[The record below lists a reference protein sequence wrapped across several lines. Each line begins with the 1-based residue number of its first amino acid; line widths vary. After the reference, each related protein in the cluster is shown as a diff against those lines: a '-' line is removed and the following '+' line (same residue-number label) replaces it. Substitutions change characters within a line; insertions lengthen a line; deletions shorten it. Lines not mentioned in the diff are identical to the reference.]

1 MCRFIIALHFP
12 PDKQNLPFP
21 VMLQSIFTYIFTNE
35 TFRGKPMKPSFS
47 SRLKD
52 FLQGA
57 FSPVRL
63 GLLLLIASY
72 FAGTGIGWLSRH
84 PSFFSFFPWNMESS
98 VSSPADPSS
107 TDTSST
113 DTPVSTGLT
122 SLSCAIPSLTAPS
135 EGNWGLSFQQD
146 GQLPTGNATIESLK
160 KYDAYYAKDTDEKV
174 IFLTFD
180 AGYEN
185 GNTPMLEMLLSASSF
200 SDFLNRT
207 EYISEINSYDRQK
220 LEEFIQVQE
229 QIAAEEASL
238 EEQKK
243 DLESEQ
249 QELLAMQDDMKV
261 KQNSVNSLIS
271 STQANI
277 SQTNSELSSAQ
288 GKVNDINSQIARMEE
303 LEKQLEIQKAK
314 EDAARMAEI
323 KRQEAE
329 NNGEFSYVPSD
340 SDLYL
345 LGAIIQCEADGEP
358 YEGKLAVGSVVMNR
372 VRSSYFPN
380 TVSGVIYQS
389 GQFSPV
395 ASGRYA
401 LRLEQGVNNTCMQ
414 AAQEVLN
421 GNITNSC
428 LYFRTVIDG
437 LEGTI
442 IGHHI
447 FY

>member
-1 MCRFIIALHFP
+1 
-12 PDKQNLPFP
+12 
-21 VMLQSIFTYIFTNE
+21 MLRI
-35 TFRGKPMKPSFS
+35 R
-47 SRLKD
+47 
-52 FLQGA
+52 
-57 FSPVRL
+57 
-63 GLLLLIASY
+63 
-72 FAGTGIGWLSRH
+72 
-84 PSFFSFFPWNMESS
+84 
-98 VSSPADPSS
+98 
-107 TDTSST
+107 
-113 DTPVSTGLT
+113 
-122 SLSCAIPSLTAPS
+122 
-135 EGNWGLSFQQD
+135 
-146 GQLPTGNATIESLK
+146 
-160 KYDAYYAKDTDEKV
+160 
-174 IFLTFD
+174 
-180 AGYEN
+180 
-185 GNTPMLEMLLSASSF
+185 
-200 SDFLNRT
+200 
-207 EYISEINSYDRQK
+207 EYRRVE
-220 LEEFIQVQE
+220 
-229 QIAAEEASL
+229 SL
-238 EEQKK
+238 EEAYELNQKK
-243 DLESEQ
+243 TNRIIGGGLWMKIGDRNLMTAIDLSGLGLDQISETEDEFVIGCMATLRDLEVHPG
-249 QELLAMQDDMKV
+249 LNAYTDGAV

>member
-1 MCRFIIALHFP
+1 
-12 PDKQNLPFP
+12 
-21 VMLQSIFTYIFTNE
+21 
-35 TFRGKPMKPSFS
+35 MK
-47 SRLKD
+47 
-52 FLQGA
+52 
-57 FSPVRL
+57 VRVVRV
-63 GLLLLIASY
+63 LIAS
-72 FAGTGIGWLSRH
+72 AA
-84 PSFFSFFPWNMESS
+84 
-98 VSSPADPSS
+98 VSTLFVTTAFV
-107 TDTSST
+107 
-113 DTPVSTGLT
+113 TPVFAEPENQVEALENQKSEVEAQADSINSQLV
-122 SLSCAIPSLTAPS
+122 SLLVSYKAL
-135 EGNWGLSFQQD
+135 QQD
-146 GQLPTGNATIESLK
+146 IENQQVRIGEVGQDLAVAQENEQKQYEDMKLRI
-160 KYDAYYAKDTDEKV
+160 KYM
-174 IFLTFD
+174 
-180 AGYEN
+180 YEN

-288 GKVNDINSQIARMEE
+288 GKVNDINSQIAQMEE

>member
-1 MCRFIIALHFP
+1 M
-12 PDKQNLPFP
+12 
-21 VMLQSIFTYIFTNE
+21 TN
-35 TFRGKPMKPSFS
+35 
-47 SRLKD
+47 
-52 FLQGA
+52 
-57 FSPVRL
+57 
-63 GLLLLIASY
+63 I
-72 FAGTGIGWLSRH
+72 
-84 PSFFSFFPWNMESS
+84 
-98 VSSPADPSS
+98 VSSMNALESQINDKKKE
-107 TDTSST
+107 
-113 DTPVSTGLT
+113 
-122 SLSCAIPSLTAPS
+122 LSDLEDEIDQTQDNLETAK
-135 EGNWGLSFQQD
+135 QQSASQYED
-146 GQLPTGNATIESLK
+146 MKIRIR
-160 KYDAYYAKDTDEKV
+160 YM
-174 IFLTFD
+174 
-180 AGYEN
+180 YEN

-340 SDLYL
+340 SDLYP

-401 LRLEQGVNNTCMQ
+401 LRLEQESIIPRMQ

>member
-1 MCRFIIALHFP
+1 M
-12 PDKQNLPFP
+12 
-21 VMLQSIFTYIFTNE
+21 TN
-35 TFRGKPMKPSFS
+35 
-47 SRLKD
+47 
-52 FLQGA
+52 
-57 FSPVRL
+57 
-63 GLLLLIASY
+63 I
-72 FAGTGIGWLSRH
+72 
-84 PSFFSFFPWNMESS
+84 
-98 VSSPADPSS
+98 VSSMNALESQINDKKKE
-107 TDTSST
+107 
-113 DTPVSTGLT
+113 
-122 SLSCAIPSLTAPS
+122 LSDLEDEIDQTQDNLEAAK
-135 EGNWGLSFQQD
+135 QQSASQYED
-146 GQLPTGNATIESLK
+146 MKIRIR
-160 KYDAYYAKDTDEKV
+160 YM
-174 IFLTFD
+174 
-180 AGYEN
+180 YEN

-288 GKVNDINSQIARMEE
+288 GKVNDINSQIAQMEE

-345 LGAIIQCEADGEP
+345 LGAIIQC
-358 YEGKLAVGSVVMNR
+358 R
-372 VRSSYFPN
+372 
-380 TVSGVIYQS
+380 
-389 GQFSPV
+389 
-395 ASGRYA
+395 GR
-401 LRLEQGVNNTCMQ
+401 R
-414 AAQEVLN
+414 
-421 GNITNSC
+421 
-428 LYFRTVIDG
+428 
-437 LEGTI
+437 
-442 IGHHI
+442 
-447 FY
+447 

>member
-1 MCRFIIALHFP
+1 M
-12 PDKQNLPFP
+12 
-21 VMLQSIFTYIFTNE
+21 TN
-35 TFRGKPMKPSFS
+35 
-47 SRLKD
+47 
-52 FLQGA
+52 
-57 FSPVRL
+57 
-63 GLLLLIASY
+63 I
-72 FAGTGIGWLSRH
+72 
-84 PSFFSFFPWNMESS
+84 
-98 VSSPADPSS
+98 VSSMNALESQINDKKKE
-107 TDTSST
+107 
-113 DTPVSTGLT
+113 
-122 SLSCAIPSLTAPS
+122 LSDLEDEIDQTQDNLEAAK
-135 EGNWGLSFQQD
+135 QQSASQYED
-146 GQLPTGNATIESLK
+146 MKIRIR
-160 KYDAYYAKDTDEKV
+160 YM
-174 IFLTFD
+174 
-180 AGYEN
+180 YEN

-345 LGAIIQCEADGEP
+345 LGAIIQCEAAGEP

>member
-1 MCRFIIALHFP
+1 MKKIPLKRIFAAAALVCCLTVTTAYA
-12 PDKQNLPFP
+12 DVTQEDIDNAKNQINNLKNQQKDAQDA
-21 VMLQSIFTYIFTNE
+21 VDDINGKKGQLESDLNNLNGQMTN
-35 TFRGKPMKPSFS
+35 
-47 SRLKD
+47 
-52 FLQGA
+52 
-57 FSPVRL
+57 
-63 GLLLLIASY
+63 I
-72 FAGTGIGWLSRH
+72 
-84 PSFFSFFPWNMESS
+84 
-98 VSSPADPSS
+98 VSSMNALESQINDKKKE
-107 TDTSST
+107 
-113 DTPVSTGLT
+113 
-122 SLSCAIPSLTAPS
+122 LSDLEDEIDQTQDNLEAAK
-135 EGNWGLSFQQD
+135 QQSASQYED
-146 GQLPTGNATIESLK
+146 MKIRIR
-160 KYDAYYAKDTDEKV
+160 YM
-174 IFLTFD
+174 
-180 AGYEN
+180 YEN

-345 LGAIIQCEADGEP
+345 L
-358 YEGKLAVGSVVMNR
+358 
-372 VRSSYFPN
+372 VRSSSVRQ
-380 TVSGVIYQS
+380 TVNHMRESLQS
-389 GQFSPV
+389 
-395 ASGRYA
+395 
-401 LRLEQGVNNTCMQ
+401 
-414 AAQEVLN
+414 EVL
-421 GNITNSC
+421 S
-428 LYFRTVIDG
+428 
-437 LEGTI
+437 
-442 IGHHI
+442 
-447 FY
+447 

>member
-1 MCRFIIALHFP
+1 M
-12 PDKQNLPFP
+12 
-21 VMLQSIFTYIFTNE
+21 
-35 TFRGKPMKPSFS
+35 
-47 SRLKD
+47 
-52 FLQGA
+52 
-57 FSPVRL
+57 
-63 GLLLLIASY
+63 
-72 FAGTGIGWLSRH
+72 
-84 PSFFSFFPWNMESS
+84 
-98 VSSPADPSS
+98 
-107 TDTSST
+107 
-113 DTPVSTGLT
+113 
-122 SLSCAIPSLTAPS
+122 
-135 EGNWGLSFQQD
+135 
-146 GQLPTGNATIESLK
+146 
-160 KYDAYYAKDTDEKV
+160 
-174 IFLTFD
+174 
-180 AGYEN
+180 YEN

-389 GQFSPV
+389 GPVFSG
-395 ASGRYA
+395 S
-401 LRLEQGVNNTCMQ
+401 QW
-414 AAQEVLN
+414 
-421 GNITNSC
+421 
-428 LYFRTVIDG
+428 
-437 LEGTI
+437 TI
-442 IGHHI
+442 CAPPRAGSQ
-447 FY
+447 

>member
-1 MCRFIIALHFP
+1 MF
-12 PDKQNLPFP
+12 
-21 VMLQSIFTYIFTNE
+21 
-35 TFRGKPMKPSFS
+35 
-47 SRLKD
+47 SRLKSKNIIRIC
-52 FLQGA
+52 FLFLAA
-57 FSPVRL
+57 FFV
-63 GLLLLIASY
+63 
-72 FAGTGIGWLSRH
+72 GTGAAFLH
-84 PSFFSFFPWNMESS
+84 DHFFSAAVP
-98 VSSPADPSS
+98 
-107 TDTSST
+107 TS
-113 DTPVSTGLT
+113 
-122 SLSCAIPSLTAPS
+122 S
-135 EGNWGLSFQQD
+135 EGNWGLSFQTD
-146 GQLPTGNATIESLK
+146 GEPPVGNATFDELK
-160 KYDAYYAKDTDEKV
+160 KFDAFYAQDTGEKV
-174 IFLTFD
+174 IYLTFD

>member
-1 MCRFIIALHFP
+1 M
-12 PDKQNLPFP
+12 
-21 VMLQSIFTYIFTNE
+21 T
-35 TFRGKPMKPSFS
+35 
-47 SRLKD
+47 
-52 FLQGA
+52 
-57 FSPVRL
+57 
-63 GLLLLIASY
+63 
-72 FAGTGIGWLSRH
+72 
-84 PSFFSFFPWNMESS
+84 
-98 VSSPADPSS
+98 
-107 TDTSST
+107 
-113 DTPVSTGLT
+113 
-122 SLSCAIPSLTAPS
+122 
-135 EGNWGLSFQQD
+135 
-146 GQLPTGNATIESLK
+146 
-160 KYDAYYAKDTDEKV
+160 
-174 IFLTFD
+174 
-180 AGYEN
+180 
-185 GNTPMLEMLLSASSF
+185 
-200 SDFLNRT
+200 
-207 EYISEINSYDRQK
+207 
-220 LEEFIQVQE
+220 EEFIQVQE

-288 GKVNDINSQIARMEE
+288 GKVNDINSQIAQMEE